1 MEFPKCILRFIY
13 ISLLVFRVPLITT
26 VTTPLPP
33 TIESTVVSTVT
44 DLSTTE
50 DEDKVEI
57 PMVPLTEQVMDHN
70 IRVSD
75 VPDVDPEATNVPDS
89 SLDTNRVI
97 RDVAYFI
104 RAHKFHDYD
113 HRYYKSPEEAESR
126 LYEEF
131 PKPGL
136 RSLHWEV
143 RKHCEASFVECLKYL
158 ERTIRLTAL
167 RREDDTITVMREQKW
182 NLVNNSEQILAAQRD
197 CQIAQRR
204 DNITAVPF
212 QGPIE
217 RFQWRTTVSY
227 YMCWYTMLGVP
238 DLATF
243 GEPCDNH
250 ANCLDEYGVHNKD
263 PRADDTKPYACAL
276 YSFCPDHC
284 CPMKYIRYMKDCYQS
299 QRNPCYAE
307 NQPAHRKCTLNRNEN
322 RDFQALKTNQINVSC
337 ECHQRGYEWSS
348 RFGLCVDVNECVR
361 GTHNC
366 TRNAGES
373 CLNLPGRY
381 VCVCQLGY
389 IYNSKVGQC
398 VYSQAINRVL
408 KGYVKEPEPVKTRSL
423 FTKIVQTITRSGS
436 GYIRSDRISIL
447 FLCFIV
453 SYKSIC
459 FLNLI

>member
-1 MEFPKCILRFIY
+1 MKFTKCTLRLIY
-13 ISLLVFRVPLITT
+13 IFLIIFRVPLITA

-33 TIESTVVSTVT
+33 MIESTVESTVT
-44 DLSTTE
+44 DLSTRE
-50 DEDKVEI
+50 DEDKVEM
-57 PMVPLTEQVMDHN
+57 PKVPLTEQVMDHN

-75 VPDVDPEATNVPDS
+75 VPDVDPEATNVPES
-89 SLDTNRVI
+89 SLDRNRVI
-97 RDVAYFI
+97 RDAAYFI

-113 HRYYKSPEEAESR
+113 HRYYKSAEEATGR

-158 ERTIRLTAL
+158 ERIIRLTAL
-167 RREDDTITVMREQKW
+167 RREDDTVMVMREQKW
-182 NLVNNSEQILAAQRD
+182 DPVNNTEQILAAQRD

-204 DNITAVPF
+204 DNLAAVPF

-250 ANCLDEYGVHNKD
+250 ANCLDEYGVYNKD

-284 CPMKYIRYMKDCYQS
+284 CPMKHIRYMKDCYQS
-299 QRNPCYAE
+299 QSNPCYAE
-307 NQPAHRKCTLNRNEN
+307 NRPAHRKCTLNRDEN
-322 RDFQALKTNQINVSC
+322 RDFQALRTNQINVSC

-366 TRNAGES
+366 TRNSES
-373 CLNLPGRY
+373 CLNLPGHYACICR
-381 VCVCQLGY
+381 LGY
-389 IYNSKVGQC
+389 IYNPETRQC
-398 VYSQAINRVL
+398 IHSPDIDRIL
-408 KGYVKEPEPVKTRSL
+408 KGYVKKSKAAKTKGL
-423 FTKIVQTITRSGS
+423 FAKIVRTITRSAAS
-436 GYIRSDRISIL
+436 DYVRSHGVNFPLILITSIYRV
-447 FLCFIV
+447 I
-453 SYKSIC
+453 
-459 FLNLI
+459 

>member
-1 MEFPKCILRFIY
+1 MLASIMVNP
-13 ISLLVFRVPLITT
+13 T
-26 VTTPLPP
+26 VTPLPP
-33 TIESTVVSTVT
+33 TIESTIESTIT
-44 DLSTTE
+44 DLSIE
-50 DEDKVEI
+50 EKDKVEM
-57 PMVPLTEQVMDHN
+57 PSVPLIEQVMDHN

-75 VPDVDPEATNVPDS
+75 VPDVDPEATNVPES
-89 SLDTNRVI
+89 SLDRNRVI

-113 HRYYKSPEEAESR
+113 HRYFKSAEEATSK

-143 RKHCEASFVECLKYL
+143 HKHCEASFVECLKYL
-158 ERTIRLTAL
+158 ERIIKLTVF
-167 RREDDTITVMREQKW
+167 RRENDTVTIMRKRKW
-182 NLVNNSEQILAAQRD
+182 NLMNNTEQIMTVQRD
-197 CQIAQRR
+197 CQTAQRE
-204 DNITAVPF
+204 DNLIVVPF

-250 ANCLDEYGVHNKD
+250 ANCLDEYDVHNKD

-284 CPMKYIRYMKDCYQS
+284 CPMKHIRYMKDCYQS
-299 QRNPCYAE
+299 QSNPCYAE
-307 NQPAHRKCTLNRNEN
+307 NQPAHRKCTLNRDEN
-322 RDFQALKTNQINVSC
+322 RDFQALRTNQINVSC

-348 RFGLCVDVNECVR
+348 RFGLCVDVNECVQ

-366 TRNAGES
+366 TQNAES
-373 CLNLPGRY
+373 CLNLPGYY
-381 VCVCQLGY
+381 VCVCRLGY
-389 IYNSKVGQC
+389 IYNSEIGQC
-398 VYSQAINRVL
+398 VHSPDIDRVL
-408 KGYVKEPEPVKTRSL
+408 KSGYVEKPKVAKTRNMLDKIARIIARSTGSNYVHNYRINFSL
-423 FTKIVQTITRSGS
+423 
-436 GYIRSDRISIL
+436 IL
-447 FLCFIV
+447 IILILNC
-453 SYKSIC
+453 KSVI
-459 FLNLI
+459 